1 MNHTT
6 LTVTVFSFLVGTL
19 VFAIWSNTH
28 VFAQQLPSSSAASP
42 AAGNRSGSG
51 SSPSIAISPELKVKM
66 CDPSNPSLKVVNTTE
81 SRICGIP
88 KTIKP
93 SLLSQSTTATTPT
106 SAAVSSSS
114 PPSPQTTTTTKSTT
128 SATNAATRPPKQ
140 QQIAATNK
148 NNTNA
153 SSRPIN
159 STAGATLAPVSSN
172 KSLSSTSPSAIA
184 PQVKAINQQEH
195 KQPLTRINATTTG
208 INSTAPQVKA
218 ANEQQQQ
225 PPVPSPVTVIN
236 GTDRQ
241 NYAFAATPPVVSSGK
256 LLYLGYHDGDTNPT
270 NGDSS
275 QKEKSSS
282 DSKPPTPHIKITAP
296 DNDSIS
302 RKTTSSTTK
311 LTRSDTTTTNDYI
324 GPKEKSEPGT
334 KPSNPPPYIK
344 ITAPDNDASSK
355 KSDKKT
361 TSSAKLD
368 RADSTSDDDDD
379 AKPFIDL
386 ITGSI
391 SDSGSIE
398 KEKTSSAKLDRA
410 ESTNDDSSQK
420 EKSNSDTKLPTPR
433 IRITAPDN
441 DSIEKK
447 EKEKTSS
454 AKLDRADS
462 MKDESS
468 FKKDKSSSFDSRSS
482 RHTNAG
488 SESSSSSSDLAS
500 SIMNEEPN
508 SPGEARHNLFGF
520 SDHGF

>member
-128 SATNAATRPPKQ
+128 SATKQ

-159 STAGATLAPVSSN
+159 STAGATIAPVSNISN

-334 KPSNPPPYIK
+334 KPSNPPPHIK

-410 ESTNDDSSQK
+410 ES
-420 EKSNSDTKLPTPR
+420 
-433 IRITAPDN
+433 
-441 DSIEKK
+441 
-447 EKEKTSS
+447 
-454 AKLDRADS
+454 

-488 SESSSSSSDLAS
+488 SKSSSSSSDLAS